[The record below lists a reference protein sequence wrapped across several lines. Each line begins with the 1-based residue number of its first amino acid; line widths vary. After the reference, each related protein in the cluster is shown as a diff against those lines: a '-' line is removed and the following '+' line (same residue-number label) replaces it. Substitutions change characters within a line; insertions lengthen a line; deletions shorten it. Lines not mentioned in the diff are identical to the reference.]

1 MSSARTGTIEASRPE
16 PSCHSS
22 SYAPSSSSANRSM
35 TTNPSV
41 VHAVEQSPTRYCSTT
56 AVVEAK
62 HLGGQPEHQPM
73 RPPVGQVEETVEVA
87 LNQAVRIGLQFAPLV
102 VVDEAGRR
110 DQGSCRDGAQVGL
123 RVGGQRLIDRYELVV
138 LVFAHR
144 EQSSAVWT

>member
-1 MSSARTGTIEASRPE
+1 MNSARTGTIEASRPE

-35 TTNPSV
+35 TTNPLV
-41 VHAVEQSPTRYCSTT
+41 VHAVEQVLLHHGRGG
-56 AVVEAK
+56 EAE

-73 RPPVGQVEETVEVA
+73 RPPVGQVEESVEVA
-87 LNQAVRIGLQFAPLV
+87 LNQAARIGLQFAPLV
-102 VVDEAGRR
+102 VVDKAGRR
-110 DQGSCRDGAQVGL
+110 DQGACRDGTQVSL
-123 RVGGQRLIDRYELVV
+123 LVGGQRLIDRYELVV

>member
-56 AVVEAK
+56 AVVERPNTSAGS
-62 HLGGQPEHQPM
+62 LNISR
-73 RPPVGQVEETVEVA
+73 RPPVGQVEESVEVA
-87 LNQAVRIGLQFAPLV
+87 LNQAARIGLQFTPLV
-102 VVDEAGRR
+102 VVDKAGRR
-110 DQGSCRDGAQVGL
+110 DQGSCGDGTQVSL
-123 RVGGQRLIDRYELVV
+123 LVGGQRLIDRYELV
-138 LVFAHR
+138 
-144 EQSSAVWT
+144 